1 TTTRPPIFFAAIR
14 FAASRT
20 VRSGSMTMT
29 LFVITSR
36 TKTMPN
42 PEEAAA
48 PTGARYR
55 DCLSQ
60 RASYQSMK
68 ASNARTSPPLRG
80 RRSGG
85 RQDLGPCL
93 PLLPWEAL
101 AERIQ
106 PQSVLAGRVARTTE
120 EGPSVPGATPHET
133 AFRTNGAGP
142 VVLLQERRVSDPTA
156 ERGPMRLQF
165 RHDGVESTPGFC
177 HHVLESRMA
186 LRNRRHPFFQMAGHL
201 RTRDVRAIDGQGVH
215 EGPSRRGRSHGTACD
230 ELPAE
235 KQIQDLMA
243 RRLRREESAGD
254 QVVHPRP
261 DAVPPLRR
269 SGGRVHRRMVRRL
282 NGTSAGFQ

>member
-1 TTTRPPIFFAAIR
+1 
-14 FAASRT
+14 
-20 VRSGSMTMT
+20 
-29 LFVITSR
+29 
-36 TKTMPN
+36 
-42 PEEAAA
+42 
-48 PTGARYR
+48 
-55 DCLSQ
+55 
-60 RASYQSMK
+60 
-68 ASNARTSPPLRG
+68 
-80 RRSGG
+80 
-85 RQDLGPCL
+85 
-93 PLLPWEAL
+93 
-101 AERIQ
+101 
-106 PQSVLAGRVARTTE
+106 
-120 EGPSVPGATPHET
+120 
-133 AFRTNGAGP
+133 
-142 VVLLQERRVSDPTA
+142 
-156 ERGPMRLQF
+156 MRLQF
-165 RHDGVESTPGFC
+165 RHDGVKRTPGFC

-243 RRLRREESAGD
+243 RRLRPEFETLHRQEEGPLGVERRGSGSVFDHPDLLDRDRLAFGKGRQLRHCLGLRENLPPSRIEDFSPGREERRVPHGESYFRDGRHARGGERREESARD